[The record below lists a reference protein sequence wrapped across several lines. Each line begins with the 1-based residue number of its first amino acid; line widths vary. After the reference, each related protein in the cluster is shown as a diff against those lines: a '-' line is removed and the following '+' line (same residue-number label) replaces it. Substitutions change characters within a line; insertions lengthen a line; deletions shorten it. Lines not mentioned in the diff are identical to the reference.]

1 MSEDA
6 PQSPVTPIS
15 VQPVI
20 AAGPLWIVAAVVVAA
35 SGWKLANPV
44 PTARAMRALVTTA
57 PARRPVTHG
66 VWVGGA
72 RLLGVGEGMLAL
84 AVVWRGGNTAF
95 ALAGL
100 YGAFALIALRLRHR
114 NVDCGCFGAA
124 SAKAS
129 WIHVAVNAA
138 AASCAAWAAV
148 VEVPGLRDALGD
160 LPGYGVAHLVL
171 VTAGSAAMVALLT
184 VLPAVR
190 ELSRSRPVADQPVLF
205 RLRPEPT

>member
-1 MSEDA
+1 
-6 PQSPVTPIS
+6 V
-15 VQPVI
+15 
-20 AAGPLWIVAAVVVAA
+20 
-35 SGWKLANPV
+35 
-44 PTARAMRALVTTA
+44 
-57 PARRPVTHG
+57 G
-66 VWVGGA
+66 VNG
-72 RLLGVGEGMLAL
+72 
-84 AVVWRGGNTAF
+84 
-95 ALAGL
+95 
-100 YGAFALIALRLRHR
+100 
-114 NVDCGCFGAA
+114 
-124 SAKAS
+124 
-129 WIHVAVNAA
+129 A